1 MLVKHY
7 VSLVADNM
15 PERKPG
21 QGLAEYAVILA
32 MVSTTALVALLG
44 LADRVVALFAAVEA
58 NLPD

>member
-1 MLVKHY
+1 MLKQF
-7 VSLVADNM
+7 VSLVMDNM
-15 PERKPG
+15 PERKAG

-58 NLPD
+58 SLPE

>member
-1 MLVKHY
+1 MLKLFVR
-7 VSLVADNM
+7 LVAENM

-44 LADRVVALFAAVEA
+44 LADRIAALFTVVEA
-58 NLPD
+58 SLPD